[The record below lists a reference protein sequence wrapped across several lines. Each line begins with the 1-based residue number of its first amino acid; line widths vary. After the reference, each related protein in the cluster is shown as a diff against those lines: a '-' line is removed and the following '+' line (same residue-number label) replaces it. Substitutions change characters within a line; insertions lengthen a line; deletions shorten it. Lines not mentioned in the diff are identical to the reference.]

1 MKLTR
6 GKLAAII
13 IAAIVVIDQA
23 LKIWVKT
30 HFFYGEEY
38 KITDWFILRFIENN
52 GMAFGMEFGSKF
64 LLTWFRIIAVG
75 ALIYC
80 ITKIKD
86 RKDMPTGFIVCVALI
101 TAGALG
107 NAIDCVFYGVIFN
120 NPPFFETATL
130 FPEAGGYGTL
140 FNGLVVDM
148 FYFPLVE
155 WDWPLWMPWVG
166 GNHFIFFQPIFNV
179 ADAALSVATIVIILF
194 YSKSLAKTSEAKS
207 TDEVQTEKE

>member
-1 MKLTR
+1 
-6 GKLAAII
+6 
-13 IAAIVVIDQA
+13 
-23 LKIWVKT
+23 
-30 HFFYGEEY
+30 
-38 KITDWFILRFIENN
+38 
-52 GMAFGMEFGSKF
+52 
-64 LLTWFRIIAVG
+64 
-75 ALIYC
+75 
-80 ITKIKD
+80 
-86 RKDMPTGFIVCVALI
+86 MPTGFIVCVALI

-107 NAIDCVFYGVIFN
+107 NVIDCVFYGVIFN

>member
-13 IAAIVVIDQA
+13 IAAIVIIDQI

-38 KITDWFILRFIENN
+38 RITDWFILRFIENN
-52 GMAFGMEFGSKF
+52 GMAFGMEFGSK
-64 LLTWFRIIAVG
+64 LVLTWFRIIAV
-75 ALIYC
+75 AVLIYC

-86 RKDMPTGFIVCVALI
+86 RKDMPTGFIVCVAMI

-107 NAIDCVFYGVIFN
+107 NVIDCVFYGLIFDS
-120 NPPFFETATL
+120 PGFLQTATL
-130 FPEAGGYGTL
+130 FPEGGGYGTL

-148 FYFPLVE
+148 FYFPLFE
-155 WDWPLWMPWVG
+155 WDWPLWMPGVG
-166 GNHFIFFQPIFNV
+166 GDHFIFFQPIFNV
-179 ADAALSVATIVIILF
+179 ADASLSVATIVIILF
-194 YSKSLAKTSEAKS
+194 YSKCLANTSNAKS
-207 TDEVQTEKE
+207 VEAGQQSE